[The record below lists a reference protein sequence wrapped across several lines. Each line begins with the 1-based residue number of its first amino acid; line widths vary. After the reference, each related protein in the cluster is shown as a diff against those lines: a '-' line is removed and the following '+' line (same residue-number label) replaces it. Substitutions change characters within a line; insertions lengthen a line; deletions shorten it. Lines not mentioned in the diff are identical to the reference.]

1 MPAQRS
7 EARQYEPVSRGKGFK
22 RIALAVAATLVS
34 VNIWTGAPLMALWVG
49 SRVVPSSGLSLGTVL
64 VIVAVLVVEVLA
76 LTVLLTHLNAAYD
89 HLGGKPTEA
98 RRRPPWLR
106 TLRES
111 EEMRRTRVH
120 SNPIEV
126 FVVASVVGVLI
137 AYEIWFF
144 FFAHFSLPGG

>member
-1 MPAQRS
+1 MPARRS
-7 EARQYEPVSRGKGFK
+7 EARQYEPVARGKGFK
-22 RIALAVAATLVS
+22 RIVLTIAATLVS

-49 SRVVPSSGLSLGTVL
+49 SRVVPSSGLSMGAVL

-76 LTVLLTHLNAAYD
+76 LMVVLTRLNAAYD
-89 HLGGKPTEA
+89 RMSGKPMEA

-111 EEMRRTRVH
+111 EEVRRKPVH

-126 FVVASVVGVLI
+126 FVVTSVVVVFI
-137 AYEIWFF
+137 AYEVWFF